1 MAFFSLLSKSVVI
14 QHSYQ
19 CISLSIFSASA
30 FNFHHIFNKC
40 RKIYFNY
47 ECRICVSAHPTPP
60 EQFVS
65 VPSVTDV
72 CYVSFRRALSIML
85 LFIQLVS
92 VLCAFLLPEGWGE
105 RKKNDKT
112 KHFADGIRRQTH
124 KWKIPSEPSGPCV
137 KEAREGWKRKKVKIN
152 WNFITSFWVFQMK
165 FKQKSFYTLNDTL
178 TNSALASE
186 PSLRRIVSLR
196 AIRYEIC
203 SENKCVNRWVRFKAG
218 ETRLAELHL
227 NSGSSDSLFHF
238 RVEKDEVFIKH
249 LTIVWSTMPVSW

>member
-1 MAFFSLLSKSVVI
+1 M
-14 QHSYQ
+14 
-19 CISLSIFSASA
+19 
-30 FNFHHIFNKC
+30 
-40 RKIYFNY
+40 
-47 ECRICVSAHPTPP
+47 
-60 EQFVS
+60 
-65 VPSVTDV
+65 SVTCRSGGLWV
-72 CYVSFRRALSIML
+72 SCCYLFNWCQFYVLFCYRR
-85 LFIQLVS
+85 V
-92 VLCAFLLPEGWGE
+92 GGE

-186 PSLRRIVSLR
+186 PSLCRIVSLR